1 MFGLFGNNSTP
12 SASVQ
17 AAREEGQDR
26 MLLLYAHKVSC
37 FINNPCTYEE
47 DLQFFISDAQML
59 RYYMLESGQK
69 ELTYSNYLFKVDA
82 NNLLSFREV

>member
-1 MFGLFGNNSTP
+1 MFNLFGNNSTP
-12 SASVQ
+12 SASIQV
-17 AAREEGQDR
+17 AKEEGQDR
-26 MLLLYAHKVSC
+26 MLLLYAHKLTC
-37 FINNPCTYEE
+37 FINKPSTDKE

-69 ELTYSNYLFKVDA
+69 ELAYSNYLFKVDA